1 MVKPAEP
8 PSPQISASTDEA
20 ELLRAYRSGDRGA
33 ANVLVE
39 RTYSGVYA
47 ALFRLTGGDPD
58 LAADLT
64 QETYR
69 RAWQAL
75 PRFEGRARLGT
86 WLYRIAYT
94 TFLNQL
100 RRPRPVDVPAD
111 DESIEPVDKAPDPEQ
126 SATSS
131 AIDLRLRAGVLE
143 LPESLRF
150 TVTARFWGDRPVSE
164 IAAQEGI
171 TTVAIRKR
179 LKKAFGLL
187 AEALRE
193 ETR

>member
-1 MVKPAEP
+1 MVKPSEP
-8 PSPQISASTDEA
+8 PDLGIPPSASED
-20 ELLRAYRSGDRGA
+20 ELLEAYRSGDRSA
-33 ANVLVE
+33 ANILVE
-39 RTYSGVYA
+39 RTYNGVYA
-47 ALFRLTGGDPD
+47 ALFRLTGGDRE

-64 QETYR
+64 QDTYR

-94 TFLNQL
+94 TFLNHL
-100 RRPRPVDVPAD
+100 RRPRPVDAPVE
-111 DESIEPVDKAPDPEQ
+111 DERHEPVDEAPDPEQ
-126 SATSS
+126 SA
-131 AIDLRLRAGVLE
+131 AAAAFDHQLRAAVLE
-143 LPESLRF
+143 LPDELRF

-164 IAAQEGI
+164 IATQEGV

-179 LKKAFGLL
+179 LNKAFGLL